1 VYDGSRNYTNP
12 FDRGSLFIG
21 EFIIACNA
29 RYLVKAFS
37 TANEYLFSV
46 PPGYHGMDVPYTY
59 FTSSNDAVSNNTL
72 AQILQRYITNF
83 AKTGD
88 PNANSAPN
96 FPKYANGITQNLN
109 LTFINQVS
117 LCYTPFDISAMNQ
130 SLNLTLFLL
139 YRLRIQKRTAD
150 ATGGNKLTTDRKC
163 HDNHVCL
170 ISRGED
176 TRDVVG
182 Y

>member
-21 EFIIACNA
+21 DFIIACNA

-88 PNANSAPN
+88 PNGNSVPN

-117 LCYTPFDISAMNQ
+117 LCYTPFDISAMNR

-150 ATGGNKLTTDRKC
+150 AIGGNKLTTDKK
-163 HDNHVCL
+163 
-170 ISRGED
+170 
-176 TRDVVG
+176 
-182 Y
+182 